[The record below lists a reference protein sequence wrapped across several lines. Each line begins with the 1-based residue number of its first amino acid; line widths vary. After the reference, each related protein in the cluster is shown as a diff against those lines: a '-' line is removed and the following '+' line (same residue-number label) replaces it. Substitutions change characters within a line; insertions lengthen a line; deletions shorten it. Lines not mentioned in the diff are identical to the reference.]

1 MRNGVVAW
9 LEWGGR
15 SAEALPQGC
24 HVGTDA
30 LDIDAEVAASL
41 AALRAHVDTA
51 PGRLGRDPDHDVVG
65 EAEPSAG
72 LARLDAAGR
81 RIGRPD
87 GPARPCLRPFPPHP
101 DPLFPPPPRLYPPP

>member
-72 LARLDAAGR
+72 LARLDAAGP
-81 RIGRPD
+81 RIGPHA
-87 GPARPCLRPFPPHP
+87 GPARHALRPIQRQPGSPF
-101 DPLFPPPPRLYPPP
+101 RWQARRW